1 MRGEAPH
8 LPRVSEIHPSAGLD
22 LDRAP
27 AQECAVP
34 DRVVLDV
41 IDRPAVGLRRVVM
54 HARATRASRPPGMR
68 ALLVLGTGR
77 FVPRVLP
84 APTPRRMALLSAW
97 EDGADAESGWS
108 AALGGLC
115 RSAREHWH
123 VESDVVRAAFT
134 EPWKGWMPDTGGARP
149 LADDEPALILIA
161 GDLYARHA
169 SAFMKDVP
177 GAVAHAFAHPGYL
190 GGLAVTSSPLNTT
203 SCSCWRTYTDAKDYA
218 FNAGDHA
225 EAMRRDRRDERHKTE
240 WFLRLRPLA
249 ERGSLAGTTP
259 LAPVLATAAAA

>member
-1 MRGEAPH
+1 M
-8 LPRVSEIHPSAGLD
+8 GLT
-22 LDRAP
+22 AP
-27 AQECAVP
+27 ARPHKNLAVP

-41 IDRPAVGLRRVVM
+41 IDRPAGGLRRVIM
-54 HARATRASRPPGMR
+54 QARAARAADPPGLR

-77 FVPRVLP
+77 FVPRVVP

-97 EDGADAESGWS
+97 EDDADAEAGWS

-134 EPWKGWMPDTGGARP
+134 EPWKGWMPDAGGARP

-169 SAFMKDVP
+169 PAFMKDVP
-177 GAVAHAFAHPGYL
+177 GAVAHAFSHPGYL

-203 SCSCWRTYTDAKDYA
+203 SCSCWRTYADAKDYA

-225 EAMRRDRRDERHKTE
+225 EAMRRDRRDGRHKTE

-249 ERGSLAGTTP
+249 ERGTLVGTAP
-259 LAPVLATAAAA
+259 LTPVLATAAAA